1 MIYSVNESYL
11 FSSFRS
17 FRIMDD
23 DRSRTLDF
31 SEFRKGLRDYGLID
45 ISNADAKKVFDTF
58 DRSGDGKVDFDEF
71 LLALRVNGSERGTGR
86 PRAICGQRYPLPC
99 FA

>member
-1 MIYSVNESYL
+1 M
-11 FSSFRS
+11 
-17 FRIMDD
+17 
-23 DRSRTLDF
+23 DF

-71 LLALRVNGSERGTGR
+71 LLALRVNGSERGRGC